1 MFAQTS
7 FEVLALHINKIQGK
21 IRMKYPR
28 FTRSRLSNAIT
39 LSLSSSLLF
48 SAQALAQAE
57 NLDEILVV
65 GSRASLSSAIQKQ
78 RDSNKV
84 SGVVDSDAIGNF
96 ADINV
101 AESLRRI
108 SGIMV
113 ENDQGEGRYVS
124 VRGMNT
130 DLNSMTIN
138 GVTTASPEDRRGV
151 ILDGVPSDLLQTMT
165 VYKTLTPD
173 LDADT
178 IGGAIDLETITAF
191 SYEDRFIRIK
201 TETSYNELTKDSSN
215 PKLAATFADRWD
227 VSGGELGVALVLS
240 DQTRRI
246 VAENNEAGGWS
257 QNAPNDDYE
266 LRYYDL
272 ERERNGVVLNLDFVS
287 DAGNTYYA
295 HMFHNEYTD
304 TEWRAKWETRDGLED
319 NDAVIDGSV
328 FSYANTKVDTEGKN
342 RTEIRQIDSV
352 QLGAKFEFDNRS
364 GLEVEVFT
372 SRAEQDDTQ
381 SYNSIF
387 RSGKVNKP
395 VTYNAADPRKPVVTF
410 PADFYDPNSFNLKAW
425 ESDYS
430 LNTDENT
437 GATIDYRYAYSDT
450 TELQAGLKY
459 SAREKI
465 NEFNFCAYEPVDDVS
480 LADVQNLTI
489 SPFLSS
495 RVGPTPTFDQVK
507 AFRDKLGAGSYALSD
522 GTTCRNPG
530 TFFEMSGDE
539 EEESIPAD
547 WATNED
553 VTSAYVMATSLV
565 GDATW
570 IYGLRYEDTKTTYR
584 GKKFDGDSFAGNVA
598 YNNDYSFLAPSV
610 NLKYAL
616 ADDQLLRVGL
626 FRSLVRPGF
635 SESRA
640 GAFVNT
646 EDNEIAGGN
655 PNLDPTTAWNFDV
668 SYEYYLSEESFFGAG
683 LFYKRIDDS
692 IVEVVANDSLFR
704 GSVYDIAETF
714 SNTDSSTIKGFEA
727 SYQTV
732 FNNGFLFVINYTYTD
747 GETELP
753 QNAANG
759 ARTIP
764 FFKQAKNSANL
775 SLGYNRGPWD
785 IRLATNFRSNYLDSV
800 GGSALDDRY
809 TDNHMQLDLT
819 ARYEWS
825 ENIMIS
831 AEAINLND
839 RPEYYYFGN
848 RSRLSQY
855 DEYGTTFGAGLR
867 INF

>member
-1 MFAQTS
+1 
-7 FEVLALHINKIQGK
+7 
-21 IRMKYPR
+21 MKYSL
-28 FTRSRLSNAIT
+28 FARSRLSHAIT
-39 LSLSSSLLF
+39 LALSSSMFF
-48 SAQALAQAE
+48 SAQTLAQSE

-84 SGVVDSDAIGNF
+84 SGVVDYDAIGNF

-201 TETSYNELTKDSSN
+201 TETSYNELTKDGSN

-266 LRYYDL
+266 MRYYDL
-272 ERERNGVVLNLDFVS
+272 ERERNGVVLNLDFVT

-319 NDAVIDGSV
+319 NDPIVDGGV

-342 RTEIRQIDSV
+342 RTEIRKIDSA
-352 QLGAKFEFDNRS
+352 QIGAKFEFDDRS
-364 GLEVEVFT
+364 SLELEVFT

-395 VTYNAADPRKPVVTF
+395 ITYNGADPRRPVVTF
-410 PADFYDPNSFNLKAW
+410 PADFYDPNSFKLKAW

-437 GATIDYRYAYSDT
+437 GATIDYRYSYSDT
-450 TELQAGLKY
+450 TELQAGVKY

-465 NEFNFCAYEPVDDVS
+465 NEFNFCAYEPVNDVN
-480 LADVQNLTI
+480 LANVQNLTI

-507 AFRDKLGAGSYALSD
+507 AFRDNLGAGSYALSD

-539 EEESIPAD
+539 EAESIPAD

-584 GKKFDGDSFAGNVA
+584 GKNLDGNGFAGNVA
-598 YNNDYSFLAPSV
+598 YNNDYSFLAPSL

-635 SESRA
+635 SQSRA

-683 LFYKRIDDS
+683 VFFKRIDD
-692 IVEVVANDSLFR
+692 
-704 GSVYDIAETF
+704 
-714 SNTDSSTIKGFEA
+714 
-727 SYQTV
+727 
-732 FNNGFLFVINYTYTD
+732 
-747 GETELP
+747 
-753 QNAANG
+753 
-759 ARTIP
+759 
-764 FFKQAKNSANL
+764 
-775 SLGYNRGPWD
+775 
-785 IRLATNFRSNYLDSV
+785 
-800 GGSALDDRY
+800 
-809 TDNHMQLDLT
+809 
-819 ARYEWS
+819 
-825 ENIMIS
+825 
-831 AEAINLND
+831 
-839 RPEYYYFGN
+839 
-848 RSRLSQY
+848 
-855 DEYGTTFGAGLR
+855 
-867 INF
+867 

>member
-1 MFAQTS
+1 
-7 FEVLALHINKIQGK
+7 
-21 IRMKYPR
+21 MKNHHGVK
-28 FTRSRLSNAIT
+28 SRLSIAIA
-39 LSLSSSLLF
+39 SALSSTF
-48 SAQALAQAE
+48 FISASATYAQSE
-57 NLDEILVV
+57 SLDEILVV

-138 GVTTASPEDRRGV
+138 GVSTASPEDRRGV

-191 SYEDRFIRIK
+191 SYDDRFVRLK
-201 TETSYNELTKDSSN
+201 AETSYNQLTEDSSN

-227 VSGGELGVALVLS
+227 ISGGELGVALVLS

-246 VAENNEAGGWS
+246 VAENNETGGWGEE
-257 QNAPNDDYE
+257 APNNDYE
-266 LRYYDL
+266 MRFYDL
-272 ERERNGVVLNLDFVS
+272 ERERSGIVLNLDFVS

-295 HMFHNEYTD
+295 HLFHNEYTD

-319 NDAVIDGSV
+319 NDPVINGSV
-328 FSYANTKVDTEGKN
+328 FSYANSRVDTEGKN
-342 RTEIRQIDSV
+342 RTEIRQIDSA
-352 QLGAKFEFDNRS
+352 QIGAKFEINERS
-364 GLEVEVFT
+364 GLEIEFFT

-381 SYNSIF
+381 SYNAIF
-387 RSGKVNKP
+387 RSGKVNQP
-395 VTYNAADPRKPVVTF
+395 ITYDATDSRKPTVTF
-410 PADFYDPNSFNLKAW
+410 PAAFYNAQSFNLKAW

-437 GATIDYRYAYSDT
+437 GATLDYRYAYSNN
-450 TELQAGLKY
+450 TEFQTGVKF

-465 NEFNFCAYEPVDDVS
+465 NNFNFCAYEPINDVNLAEVKNLS
-480 LADVQNLTI
+480 L
-489 SPFLSS
+489 SPFLSTKAW
-495 RVGPTPTFDQVK
+495 PTPTFDQVK
-507 AFRDKLGAGSYALSD
+507 AFRDNLGAGSYALSD

-530 TFFEMSGDE
+530 VFFEMSGDE

-547 WATNED
+547 WSTEED
-553 VTSAYVMATSLV
+553 VTSVYAMATSQF

-570 IYGLRYEDTKTTYR
+570 IYGIRYEDTKTTYR
-584 GKKFDGDSFAGNVA
+584 GKNYDGDGFAGNVS
-598 YNNDYSFLAPSV
+598 YNNDYSFLAPSL
-610 NLKYAL
+610 NLKYSL
-616 ADDQLLRVGL
+616 TDDQLLRIGL

-635 SESRA
+635 SASRA

-668 SYEYYLSEESFFGAG
+668 SFEYYLSEESFFGAG
-683 LFYKRIDDS
+683 IFYKRIDDS

-704 GSVYDIAETF
+704 GNIYTIAETF
-714 SNTDSSTIKGFEA
+714 ANTDASTIKGFEA
-727 SYQTV
+727 SYQTA
-732 FNNGFLFVINYTYTD
+732 FDNGFLFVLNYTYTD
-747 GETELP
+747 GETDLP

-775 SLGYNRGPWD
+775 SVGYDRGPWD
-785 IRLATNFRSNYLDSV
+785 IRLATNFRSNYLDAV
-800 GGSALDDRY
+800 GGAALDDRY
-809 TDNHMQLDLT
+809 TDNHMQIDIT

-825 ENIMIS
+825 ENVMIS

-848 RSRLSQY
+848 RTRLSQY

>member
-1 MFAQTS
+1 MEPSAKNTFTIQR
-7 FEVLALHINKIQGK
+7 KIK
-21 IRMKYPR
+21 MKNHHGVK
-28 FTRSRLSNAIT
+28 SRLSIAIA
-39 LSLSSSLLF
+39 SALSSTF
-48 SAQALAQAE
+48 FISASATYAQSE
-57 NLDEILVV
+57 SLDEILVV

-138 GVTTASPEDRRGV
+138 GVSTASPEDRRGV

-191 SYEDRFIRIK
+191 SYDDRFVRLK
-201 TETSYNELTKDSSN
+201 AETSYNQLTEDSSN

-227 VSGGELGVALVLS
+227 ISGGELGVALVLS

-246 VAENNEAGGWS
+246 VAENNETGGWGEE
-257 QNAPNDDYE
+257 APNNDYE
-266 LRYYDL
+266 MRFYDL
-272 ERERNGVVLNLDFVS
+272 ERERSGIVLNLDFVS

-295 HMFHNEYTD
+295 HLFHNEYTD

-319 NDAVIDGSV
+319 NDPVINGSV
-328 FSYANTKVDTEGKN
+328 FSYANSRVDTEGKN
-342 RTEIRQIDSV
+342 RTEIRQIDSA
-352 QLGAKFEFDNRS
+352 QIGAKFEINERS
-364 GLEVEVFT
+364 GLEIEFFT

-381 SYNSIF
+381 SYNAIF
-387 RSGKVNKP
+387 RSGKVNQP
-395 VTYNAADPRKPVVTF
+395 ITYDATDSRKPTVTF
-410 PADFYDPNSFNLKAW
+410 PAAFYNAQSFNLKAW

-437 GATIDYRYAYSDT
+437 GATLDYRYAYSNN
-450 TELQAGLKY
+450 TEFQTGVKF

-465 NEFNFCAYEPVDDVS
+465 NNFNFCAYEPINDVNLAEVKNLS
-480 LADVQNLTI
+480 L
-489 SPFLSS
+489 SPFLSTKA
-495 RVGPTPTFDQVK
+495 GPTPTFDQVK
-507 AFRDKLGAGSYALSD
+507 AFRDNLGAGSYALSD

-530 TFFEMSGDE
+530 VFFEMSGDE

-547 WATNED
+547 WSTEED
-553 VTSAYVMATSLV
+553 VTSVYAMATSQF

-570 IYGLRYEDTKTTYR
+570 IYGIRYEDTKTTYR
-584 GKKFDGDSFAGNVA
+584 GKNYDGDGFAGNVS
-598 YNNDYSFLAPSV
+598 YNNDYSFLAPSL
-610 NLKYAL
+610 NLKYSL
-616 ADDQLLRVGL
+616 ADDQLLRIGL

-635 SESRA
+635 SASRA

-668 SYEYYLSEESFFGAG
+668 SFEYYLSEESFFGAG
-683 LFYKRIDDS
+683 IFYKRIDDS

-704 GSVYDIAETF
+704 GNIYTIAETF
-714 SNTDSSTIKGFEA
+714 ANTDASTIKGFEA
-727 SYQTV
+727 SYQTA
-732 FNNGFLFVINYTYTD
+732 FDNGFLFVLNYTYTD
-747 GETELP
+747 GETDLP

-775 SLGYNRGPWD
+775 SVGYDRGPWD
-785 IRLATNFRSNYLDSV
+785 IRLATNFRSNYLDAV
-800 GGSALDDRY
+800 GGAALDDRY
-809 TDNHMQLDLT
+809 TDNHMQIDIT

-825 ENIMIS
+825 ENVMIS

-848 RSRLSQY
+848 RTRLSQY

>member
-1 MFAQTS
+1 
-7 FEVLALHINKIQGK
+7 
-21 IRMKYPR
+21 MKNHHGVK
-28 FTRSRLSNAIT
+28 SRLSIAIA
-39 LSLSSSLLF
+39 SALSSTF
-48 SAQALAQAE
+48 FISASATYAQSE
-57 NLDEILVV
+57 SLDEILVV

-138 GVTTASPEDRRGV
+138 GVSTASPEDRRGV

-191 SYEDRFIRIK
+191 SYDDRFVRLK
-201 TETSYNELTKDSSN
+201 AETSYNQLTEDSSN

-227 VSGGELGVALVLS
+227 ISGGELGVALVLS

-246 VAENNEAGGWS
+246 VAENNETGGWGEE
-257 QNAPNDDYE
+257 APNNDYE
-266 LRYYDL
+266 MRFYDL
-272 ERERNGVVLNLDFVS
+272 ERERSGIVLNLDFVS

-295 HMFHNEYTD
+295 HLFHNEYTD

-319 NDAVIDGSV
+319 NDPVINGSV
-328 FSYANTKVDTEGKN
+328 SSYANSRVDTEGKN
-342 RTEIRQIDSV
+342 RTEIRQIDSA
-352 QLGAKFEFDNRS
+352 QIGAKFEINERS
-364 GLEVEVFT
+364 GLEIEFFT

-381 SYNSIF
+381 SYNAIF
-387 RSGKVNKP
+387 RSGKVNQP
-395 VTYNAADPRKPVVTF
+395 ITYDATDSRKPTVTF
-410 PADFYDPNSFNLKAW
+410 PAAFYNAQSFNLKAW

-437 GATIDYRYAYSDT
+437 GATLDYRYAYSNN
-450 TELQAGLKY
+450 TEFQTGVKF

-465 NEFNFCAYEPVDDVS
+465 NNFNFCAYEPINDVNLAEVKNLS
-480 LADVQNLTI
+480 L
-489 SPFLSS
+489 SPFLSTKA
-495 RVGPTPTFDQVK
+495 GPTPTFDQVK
-507 AFRDKLGAGSYALSD
+507 AFRDNLGAGSYALSD

-530 TFFEMSGDE
+530 VFFEMSGDE

-547 WATNED
+547 WSTEED
-553 VTSAYVMATSLV
+553 VTSVYAMATSQF

-570 IYGLRYEDTKTTYR
+570 IYGIRYEDTKTTYR
-584 GKKFDGDSFAGNVA
+584 GKNYDGNGFAGNVS
-598 YNNDYSFLAPSV
+598 YNNDYSFLAPSL
-610 NLKYAL
+610 NLKYSL
-616 ADDQLLRVGL
+616 ADDQLLRIGL

-635 SESRA
+635 SASRA

-668 SYEYYLSEESFFGAG
+668 SFEYYLSEESFFGAG
-683 LFYKRIDDS
+683 IFYKRIDDS

-704 GSVYDIAETF
+704 GNIYTIAETF
-714 SNTDSSTIKGFEA
+714 ANTDASTIKGFEA
-727 SYQTV
+727 SYQTA
-732 FNNGFLFVINYTYTD
+732 FDNGFLFVLNYTYTD
-747 GETELP
+747 GETDLP

-775 SLGYNRGPWD
+775 SVGYDRGPWD
-785 IRLATNFRSNYLDSV
+785 IRLATNFRSNYLDAV
-800 GGSALDDRY
+800 GGAALDDRY
-809 TDNHMQLDLT
+809 TDNHMQIDIT

-825 ENIMIS
+825 ENVMIS

-839 RPEYYYFGN
+839 RSEYYYFGN
-848 RSRLSQY
+848 RTRLSQY

>member
-1 MFAQTS
+1 
-7 FEVLALHINKIQGK
+7 
-21 IRMKYPR
+21 MKNHHGVK
-28 FTRSRLSNAIT
+28 SRLSIAIA
-39 LSLSSSLLF
+39 SALSSTF
-48 SAQALAQAE
+48 FISASATYAQSE
-57 NLDEILVV
+57 SLDEILVV

-138 GVTTASPEDRRGV
+138 GVSTASPEDRRGV

-191 SYEDRFIRIK
+191 SYDDRFVRLK
-201 TETSYNELTKDSSN
+201 AETSYNQLTEDSSN
-215 PKLAATFADRWD
+215 PKLAGTFADRWD
-227 VSGGELGVALVLS
+227 ISGGELGVALVLS

-246 VAENNEAGGWS
+246 VAENNETGGWGEE
-257 QNAPNDDYE
+257 APNNDYE
-266 LRYYDL
+266 MRFYDL
-272 ERERNGVVLNLDFVS
+272 ERERSGIVLNLDFVS

-295 HMFHNEYTD
+295 HLFHNEYTD

-319 NDAVIDGSV
+319 NDPVINGSV
-328 FSYANTKVDTEGKN
+328 FSYANSRVDTEGKN
-342 RTEIRQIDSV
+342 RTEIRQIDSA
-352 QLGAKFEFDNRS
+352 QIGAKFEINERS
-364 GLEVEVFT
+364 GLEIEFFT

-381 SYNSIF
+381 SYNAIF
-387 RSGKVNKP
+387 RSGKVNQP
-395 VTYNAADPRKPVVTF
+395 ITYDATDSRKPTVTF
-410 PADFYDPNSFNLKAW
+410 PAAFYNAQSFNLKAW

-437 GATIDYRYAYSDT
+437 GATLDYRYAYSNN
-450 TELQAGLKY
+450 TEFQTGVKF

-465 NEFNFCAYEPVDDVS
+465 NNFNFCAYEPINDVNLAEVKNLS
-480 LADVQNLTI
+480 L
-489 SPFLSS
+489 SPFLLTKA
-495 RVGPTPTFDQVK
+495 GPTPTFDQVK
-507 AFRDKLGAGSYALSD
+507 AFRDNLGAGSYALSD

-530 TFFEMSGDE
+530 VFFEMSGDE

-547 WATNED
+547 WSTEED
-553 VTSAYVMATSLV
+553 VTSVYAMATSQF

-570 IYGLRYEDTKTTYR
+570 IYGIRYEDTKTTYR
-584 GKKFDGDSFAGNVA
+584 GKNYDGNGFAGNVS
-598 YNNDYSFLAPSV
+598 YNNDYSFLAPSL
-610 NLKYAL
+610 NLKYSL
-616 ADDQLLRVGL
+616 ADDQLLRIGL

-635 SESRA
+635 SASRA

-668 SYEYYLSEESFFGAG
+668 SFEYYLSEESFFGAG
-683 LFYKRIDDS
+683 VFYKRIDDS

-704 GSVYDIAETF
+704 GNIYTIAETF
-714 SNTDSSTIKGFEA
+714 ANTDASTIKGFEA
-727 SYQTV
+727 SYQTA
-732 FNNGFLFVINYTYTD
+732 FDNGFLFVLNYTYTD
-747 GETELP
+747 GETDLP

-775 SLGYNRGPWD
+775 SVGYDRGPWD
-785 IRLATNFRSNYLDSV
+785 IRLATNFRSNYLDAV
-800 GGSALDDRY
+800 GGAALDDRY
-809 TDNHMQLDLT
+809 TDNHMQIDIT

-825 ENIMIS
+825 ENVMIS

-848 RSRLSQY
+848 RTRLSQY

>member
-1 MFAQTS
+1 
-7 FEVLALHINKIQGK
+7 
-21 IRMKYPR
+21 MKYSL
-28 FTRSRLSNAIT
+28 FARSRLSHAIT
-39 LSLSSSLLF
+39 LALSSSMFF
-48 SAQALAQAE
+48 SAQTLAQSE

-201 TETSYNELTKDSSN
+201 TETSYNELTKDGSN

-266 LRYYDL
+266 MRYYDL
-272 ERERNGVVLNLDFVS
+272 ERERNGVVLNLDFVT

-319 NDAVIDGSV
+319 NDPIVDGGV

-342 RTEIRQIDSV
+342 RTEIRKIDSA
-352 QLGAKFEFDNRS
+352 QIGAKFEFDDRS
-364 GLEVEVFT
+364 SLELEVFT

-395 VTYNAADPRKPVVTF
+395 ITYNGADPRRPVVTF
-410 PADFYDPNSFNLKAW
+410 PADFYDPNSFKLKAW

-437 GATIDYRYAYSDT
+437 GATIDYRYSYSDT
-450 TELQAGLKY
+450 TELQAGVKY

-465 NEFNFCAYEPVDDVS
+465 NEFNFCAYEPVNDVN
-480 LADVQNLTI
+480 LANVQNLTI

-507 AFRDKLGAGSYALSD
+507 AFRDNLGAGSYALSD

-539 EEESIPAD
+539 EAESIPAD

-584 GKKFDGDSFAGNVA
+584 GKNFDGNGFAGNVA
-598 YNNDYSFLAPSV
+598 YNNDYSFLAPSL

-635 SESRA
+635 SQSRA

-668 SYEYYLSEESFFGAG
+668 SYEYYLSEE
-683 LFYKRIDDS
+683 
-692 IVEVVANDSLFR
+692 
-704 GSVYDIAETF
+704 
-714 SNTDSSTIKGFEA
+714 
-727 SYQTV
+727 
-732 FNNGFLFVINYTYTD
+732 
-747 GETELP
+747 
-753 QNAANG
+753 
-759 ARTIP
+759 
-764 FFKQAKNSANL
+764 
-775 SLGYNRGPWD
+775 
-785 IRLATNFRSNYLDSV
+785 
-800 GGSALDDRY
+800 
-809 TDNHMQLDLT
+809 
-819 ARYEWS
+819 
-825 ENIMIS
+825 
-831 AEAINLND
+831 
-839 RPEYYYFGN
+839 
-848 RSRLSQY
+848 
-855 DEYGTTFGAGLR
+855 
-867 INF
+867 

>member
-1 MFAQTS
+1 
-7 FEVLALHINKIQGK
+7 
-21 IRMKYPR
+21 MKYSL
-28 FTRSRLSNAIT
+28 FARSRLSHAIT
-39 LSLSSSLLF
+39 LALSSSMFF
-48 SAQALAQAE
+48 SAQTLAQSE

-84 SGVVDSDAIGNF
+84 SCVVDSDAIGNF

-201 TETSYNELTKDSSN
+201 TETSYNELTKDGSN

-266 LRYYDL
+266 MRYYDL
-272 ERERNGVVLNLDFVS
+272 ERERNGVVLNLDFVT

-319 NDAVIDGSV
+319 NDPIVDGGV

-342 RTEIRQIDSV
+342 RTEIRKIDSA
-352 QLGAKFEFDNRS
+352 QIGAKFEFDDRS
-364 GLEVEVFT
+364 SLELEVFT

-395 VTYNAADPRKPVVTF
+395 ITYNGADPRRPVVTF
-410 PADFYDPNSFNLKAW
+410 PADFYDPNSFKLKAW

-437 GATIDYRYAYSDT
+437 GATIDYRYSYSDT
-450 TELQAGLKY
+450 TELQAGVKY

-465 NEFNFCAYEPVDDVS
+465 NEFNFCAYEPVNDVN
-480 LADVQNLTI
+480 LANVQNLTI

-507 AFRDKLGAGSYALSD
+507 AFRDNLGAGSYALSD

-539 EEESIPAD
+539 EAESIPAD

-584 GKKFDGDSFAGNVA
+584 GKNFDGNGFAGNVA
-598 YNNDYSFLAPSV
+598 YNNDYSFLAPSL

-635 SESRA
+635 SQSRA

-668 SYEYYLSEESFFGAG
+668 SYEYYLSEE
-683 LFYKRIDDS
+683 
-692 IVEVVANDSLFR
+692 
-704 GSVYDIAETF
+704 
-714 SNTDSSTIKGFEA
+714 
-727 SYQTV
+727 
-732 FNNGFLFVINYTYTD
+732 
-747 GETELP
+747 
-753 QNAANG
+753 
-759 ARTIP
+759 
-764 FFKQAKNSANL
+764 
-775 SLGYNRGPWD
+775 
-785 IRLATNFRSNYLDSV
+785 
-800 GGSALDDRY
+800 
-809 TDNHMQLDLT
+809 
-819 ARYEWS
+819 
-825 ENIMIS
+825 
-831 AEAINLND
+831 
-839 RPEYYYFGN
+839 
-848 RSRLSQY
+848 
-855 DEYGTTFGAGLR
+855 
-867 INF
+867 